1 MVVSDIKSR
10 PQPISVKTT
19 DDRASSSLG
28 ATASAVNYTSAPPSS
43 ATSTT
48 ILRLDDVMVDFGEEL
63 VYSPS
68 PASSPA
74 SAMSPPHSPSAS
86 SLNSGLD
93 DQLGTPT
100 DLGSPIAL
108 PKVKDFP
115 DYPSCYPSIT
125 VPHAD
130 DVAADSYGLHES
142 EYVAKHRDAL
152 DMYLESEEYYEAI
165 EEEVA
170 RFKEEDLRYSGIA
183 ALPTLPPLRPPQSPV
198 PDSTTLPLPF
208 PQQLRKTRARAA
220 KQPTPPHQPL
230 PIKSCPTPDDFVDP
244 TEHIRA
250 ATGIPLSMPVNL
262 WSLPNPAPGDR
273 PGLSL
278 SHLVLLAIHGS
289 PARKLT
295 KRQICEALGS
305 RFPLSLA
312 TTKTEGSVRH
322 LLSLGSWFIKSPRP
336 LGERGQGGYWI
347 INIEARS
354 KWGKYKR
361 ERKRHATVSRAG
373 PSHTHDKDDEQD
385 ELSDSSSSSVAL
397 PPPKRRKTLG
407 ASAPPKPMAP
417 PRPRKSTRAMWSAA
431 STSASLYDGSI
442 NGFRVARLV
451 APREPPLAMP
461 VIKADLFLSHFV
473 FSLSCFEFA
482 LFCMLYPEVRF
493 VARGNELQPS
503 LLFRDAVSHADISLT
518 SLISDSVAIVVYRNQ
533 VCSVEIAGEGWNRG
547 DFSHP
552 RDARLP

>member
-19 DDRASSSLG
+19 DDRASSSPA

-43 ATSTT
+43 STSTT

-74 SAMSPPHSPSAS
+74 SAMSPPPHSPSAS
-86 SLNSGLD
+86 SFNSGLD
-93 DQLGTPT
+93 DQLQTPS

-108 PKVKDFP
+108 PKVEDFP
-115 DYPSCYPSIT
+115 DYPSRYPSIT
-125 VPHAD
+125 VPHVD
-130 DVAADSYGLHES
+130 DVAADSYALHES

-152 DMYLESEEYYEAI
+152 DMYLESEEYYDAI

-183 ALPTLPPLRPPQSPV
+183 ALPTLPPLRPPQSPA

-220 KQPTPPHQPL
+220 KQPPPPHQRL

-361 ERKRHATVSRAG
+361 ERKRHATVSG
-373 PSHTHDKDDEQD
+373 TGLSHTHDEDDEKD
-385 ELSDSSSSSVAL
+385 ELSDGSSSSVDP

-407 ASAPPKPMAP
+407 ASAPLKPMAP
-417 PRPRKSTRAMWSAA
+417 PRLRKSTRAMWSAA
-431 STSASLYDGSI
+431 STSASLYDGPI
-442 NGFRVARLV
+442 NGLAYMHIPPPPPQVSSSSTCRAKRTTSRNAR
-451 APREPPLAMP
+451 
-461 VIKADLFLSHFV
+461 HQ
-473 FSLSCFEFA
+473 
-482 LFCMLYPEVRF
+482 
-493 VARGNELQPS
+493 G
-503 LLFRDAVSHADISLT
+503 
-518 SLISDSVAIVVYRNQ
+518 
-533 VCSVEIAGEGWNRG
+533 
-547 DFSHP
+547 
-552 RDARLP
+552 